1 MGTNPYEAPRS
12 EIGEGSTAP
21 PLPGLSDG
29 TSSLPPEVDLRAMAL
44 LGQKRSR
51 SAGASFAVAWAVCI
65 GLLIF
70 VTGVAWAFVVGGILA
85 GVISRAWVQSKTA
98 ALVAEVC
105 DELGL
110 PPGSFRPE
118 QYLL

>member
-1 MGTNPYEAPRS
+1 MGTNPYEAPRA
-12 EIGEGSTAP
+12 EIGNAATA

-29 TSSLPPEVDLRAMAL
+29 ASLLPPEVELRAMTL

-51 SAGASFAVAWAVCI
+51 TAGASFAVAWAACSGV
-65 GLLIF
+65 LIF
-70 VTGVAWAFVVGGILA
+70 VTGVAWAFIVGGILA
-85 GVISRAWVQSKTA
+85 GVISRAYVGSRTP
-98 ALVAEVC
+98 ALVAQVC

-110 PPGSFRPE
+110 PLGSFRPE